1 MTLSTAGDLLLK
13 GHVRKIVEA
22 ILAGKVVPFLGADVN
37 LCDRPKTADGHNQP
51 WTPDSPFPPS
61 NQELAT
67 HLDSYGTELGTS
79 YQQQLSCPFA
89 EMRELEQLPAECP
102 LRRGGA
108 ALRLPVQNVS
118 QNLYANSKDG
128 EMALYEALSSLFEKA
143 FAPNSLHRFLAKVP
157 NLLRSRSRTPLYPLI
172 VTSCFDSTLEQ
183 AFAEAGEEIDL
194 VSFKSES
201 KSECF
206 RHQSPD
212 GKVTEITEPNKYA
225 NLDLSKRPVVL
236 KLYGGLESKSFQITE
251 DHYIDYLSHRD
262 MAELI
267 PSSLLRIL
275 RADNTTMWF
284 LGYGLSLW
292 NQRVILRR
300 LWQEKLETTEKPWWA
315 IQAHPDPMDLRIWD
329 RYSVQTLQRP
339 PMCLED
345 YISSVEER
353 LQASPILTPAKSS
366 DSTSQVSLIRDKVFF
381 SYSHKDQDWL
391 QQLKIH
397 LTPAIRAGLLSEWD
411 DMQIQPGAQ
420 WRDEI
425 QAALSTAKVAVL
437 LVSANFLHSEFITS
451 EELPILLQAAKDE
464 GVVIFPVI
472 VDHCLYEESALKD
485 YQAANALSKP
495 LMALEG
501 AERSKEL
508 TEIARKILTA
518 QKKETVVS

>member
-1 MTLSTAGDLLLK
+1 MTLSTAGDVLLK

-22 ILAGKVVPFLGADVN
+22 ILAGKVVPFLGADIN

-61 NQELAT
+61 NQELAAYI
-67 HLDSYGTELGTS
+67 DSYGTELGTS
-79 YQQQLSCPFA
+79 YLQQLTCPFA

-108 ALRLPVQNVS
+108 VLRLPVQNVS

-128 EMALYEALSSLFEKA
+128 ATILYEALSSLFGKVYT
-143 FAPNSLHRFLAKVP
+143 PNSLHRFFAKVP
-157 NLLRSRSRTPLYPLI
+157 SLLRSRSRTPIYPLI

-194 VSFKSES
+194 VSFVSES

-212 GKVTEITEPNKYA
+212 GKRTEITEPNKYA
-225 NLDLSKRPVVL
+225 NLDLGKRPVVL
-236 KLYGGLESKSFQITE
+236 KLYGGYESESFQIKE
-251 DHYIDYLSHRD
+251 DDYIDYLSNRD

-300 LWQEKLETTEKPWWA
+300 LWQEKLETSDKPWWA
-315 IQAHPDPMDLRIWD
+315 IQAHPDPMDVRIWD

-339 PMCLED
+339 PVSLEN
-345 YISSVEER
+345 YISNVEDR
-353 LQASPILTPAKSS
+353 LQATPTLAPAKSA
-366 DSTSQVSLIRDKVFF
+366 DSTSQASLIRDKVFF
-381 SYSHKDQDWL
+381 SYSHKDHDWL
-391 QQLKIH
+391 QQLKEF
-397 LTPAIRAGLLSEWD
+397 LAPAIRAGLLSEWD
-411 DMQIQPGAQ
+411 DTQIQPGAQ

-425 QAALSTAKVAVL
+425 QTALSTAKVAVL
-437 LVSANFLHSEFITS
+437 LVSAGFLDSEFITS
-451 EELPILLQAAKDE
+451 EELPTLLQAAKDD

-472 VDHCLYEESALKD
+472 VDHCLYDFSALKD
-485 YQAANALSKP
+485 YQAANDVSKP

-501 AERSKEL
+501 AERSEEL
-508 TEIARKILTA
+508 TKVARKILTA
-518 QKKETVVS
+518 LQKKAA